1 MTPATPNTT
10 ERTCSN
16 CAHRNHQPEAREPHC
31 WNLVPIEDGDVL
43 RCECHQT
50 PMEDA
55 ADIAAHAAIRKAKGA
70 AK

>member
-1 MTPATPNTT
+1 MTPTTPSTT

-16 CAHRNHQPEAREPHC
+16 CAHRNHQPEAPNEPDC
-31 WNLVPIEDGDVL
+31 WFLLDTVQDVL
-43 RCECHQT
+43 RCDGHRT
-50 PMEDA
+50 AMEDA